1 MALEEYEVRK
11 LDPLKVSNE
20 IGIIPKSG
28 MIVFNGAINLKGI
41 VIPNFFMLRVGGGGD
56 LFIRGVDGEMIPY
69 IDVLDG
75 QYILGE
81 GNIVYD
87 NVIVDMINYT
97 TTCTNICAYS
107 GQ

>member
-28 MIVFNGAINLKGI
+28 MIVFNGAIDLKGI
-41 VIPNFFMLRVGGGGD
+41 VIPTFFMIRVGGGGD
-56 LFIRGVDGEMIPY
+56 LFIRGIDGLMIPY

-87 NVIVDMINYT
+87 TVVVDMVTYT